1 MSRSK
6 LPLYL
11 LPFLVLAVLNSGGY
25 RYGASDQAFYLPV
38 VLAKLDPG
46 LYPRDAAVIAAQAR
60 LTTYDEV
67 VALIVRMTGASVPV
81 IFGVLHLASL
91 TLIALGTWL
100 VAKRV
105 YRTEWACVALL
116 AAMTLR
122 HAIAR
127 SGTNTLEGY
136 FHPRQLA
143 FGLGLIAVAM
153 FLRGRFG
160 AVAVLVAAAA
170 LLHPTAALW
179 FAIWLGAAAAI
190 ASRPLRRWLTIAALP
205 SAAVGAWILTAGPLA
220 GRLGVMDA
228 DWLRMLST
236 KEYLFVLQWPLY
248 AWILNLG
255 YIAVVAWI
263 YIRRRRAGL
272 VDERERALALGI
284 FSLAIVF
291 LLFLIMQAMHVVL
304 SFQLQPA
311 RLFLMFDVLAT
322 VYAVWV
328 IAEGHSGR
336 GHPVEAGCSRP
347 HTRPDT
353 RRAQLAALGILAFSI
368 ARSVYVSV
376 EIDRPVIQMTI
387 PDDDWGR
394 AMAWARGTDRG
405 TGWLADPMHAIL
417 YGTSVR
423 VAGER
428 DVFIEAVKDAALGL
442 YDRAIADR
450 TDTRMRELDDFNS
463 LSADEARRFGARY
476 GLDYLVTQNPIDLP
490 LAFESGAIRIYRLR

>member
-1 MSRSK
+1 MNRYK
-6 LPLYL
+6 PALYF

-38 VLAKLDPG
+38 VLAKLDPA
-46 LYPRDAAVIAAQAR
+46 LYPRDLAVIAAQAR

-67 VALIVRMTGASVPV
+67 VALIVRVTGASVPV
-81 IFGVLHLASL
+81 VFGVLHVASL
-91 TLIALGTWL
+91 ALIALGTWL

-105 YRTEWACVALL
+105 YRTPWACVALL

-153 FLRGRFG
+153 FLRGRFV

-170 LLHPTAALW
+170 LVHPTAALW

-190 ASRPLRRWLTIAALP
+190 VSRPVRRWMTIAALP
-205 SAAVGAWILTAGPLA
+205 SAAIGAWVLTAGPLA
-220 GRLGVMDA
+220 GRLAVMD
-228 DWLRMLST
+228 DEWLRMLSG
-236 KEYLFVLQWPLY
+236 KNYLFILQWPLY
-248 AWILNLG
+248 AWILNPG
-255 YIAVVAWI
+255 YIAVVGWI
-263 YIRRRRAGL
+263 YARRRRAGL
-272 VDERERALALGI
+272 VDQRERALALGI

-291 LLFLIMQAMHVVL
+291 IVFLLMQAMHVVL

-311 RLFLMFDVLAT
+311 RLFLMFDFLAT
-322 VYAVWV
+322 VYAVWA
-328 IAEGHSGR
+328 IAEGR
-336 GHPVEAGCSRP
+336 PVEAGFSRP
-347 HTRPDT
+347 DSRPDT
-353 RRAQLAALGILAFSI
+353 RARLAALVILAFSI
-368 ARSVYVSV
+368 ARSAYVSV
-376 EIDRPVIQMTI
+376 EIGRPVIQTTI

-405 TGWLADPMHAIL
+405 SGWLADPMHAIL

-428 DVFIEAVKDAALGL
+428 DVFVEGVKDTALGI
-442 YDRAIADR
+442 YDRAIAER
-450 TDTRMRELDDFNS
+450 TEARLRELDDFNA
-463 LSADEARRFGARY
+463 LSREKTRQLAARY
-476 GLDYLVTQNPIDLP
+476 GLDYLVTENPIDLP